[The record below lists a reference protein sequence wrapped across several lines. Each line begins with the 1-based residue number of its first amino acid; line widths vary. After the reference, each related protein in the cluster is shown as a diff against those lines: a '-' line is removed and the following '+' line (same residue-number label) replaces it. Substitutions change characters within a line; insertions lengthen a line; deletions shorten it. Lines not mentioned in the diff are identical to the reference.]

1 MNQYIQRYL
10 PILLRPLK
18 KKVWILSDAE
28 ISCNGNWC
36 SHHDIM
42 HEVEVCGVGGG
53 MASTTETLVPKK

>member
-10 PILLRPLK
+10 PFLLRPLK
-18 KKVWILSDAE
+18 KRVWILSDSE

-42 HEVEVCGVGGG
+42 HEVCGG
-53 MASTTETLVPKK
+53 MASTTETVVPKK